1 MAAAEEIGRDGMV
14 LLETIWSEEA
24 SPYLRSLPAVET
36 LRRCWIAQFWTDNGV
51 LRWRH
56 AGNLPPGPARIDSPY
71 DIEDCRTL
79 TFRT

>member
-36 LRRCWIAQFWTDNGV
+36 LRRCWIAQFCQTMQSCAGV
-51 LRWRH
+51 
-56 AGNLPPGPARIDSPY
+56 NLPPAPARIDSPY
-71 DIEDCRTL
+71 DIEDCRRL
-79 TFRT
+79 TFRM